1 MPATGSTR
9 TATPWRWSE
18 PIVLGA
24 LSLLLLSSACVT
36 RTSHEYLPS
45 ADRDRFSLNAAQDEL
60 DQLMQI
66 ECARL
71 LTERRP
77 ESGDARLSV
86 DLDASGMVM
95 RSRVTAS
102 TGDERVDDMFGA
114 VAAQMKFDAPPDGKA
129 NTGRMRLGYSCSPT
143 ATTVTIQLL

>member
-1 MPATGSTR
+1 MKATGSTR

-18 PIVLGA
+18 PMRRGA
-24 LSLLLLSSACVT
+24 LVLLLLSSACVT

-45 ADRDRFSLNAAQDEL
+45 ADRDRLSLNAAQDEL

-71 LTERRP
+71 LTDRRP

-86 DLDASGMVM
+86 DLDASGTVM

-114 VAAQMKFDAPPDGKA
+114 VAAQMKFEAPPDGTPK
-129 NTGRMRLGYSCSPT
+129 TGRMRMGYSCSPT